1 MRDLRNPPRLR
12 WAGLRRHGVAGL
24 AGLWLGVVIWFG
36 ALRISPVHPSWIAPA
51 TWLLVLAAS
60 APLVGAE
67 ARRRRAPGPIAWSSV
82 VLVLLAE
89 GLLSAGLAPSAFY
102 GMSHWTALV
111 SPVIGIVLVRQGRL
125 DAALT
130 MTFGGLLI
138 TLSAAIVGSMING
151 PAWFW
156 LNAPLVAAVIGSAWL
171 TTFLRSC
178 ERTRRE
184 YVELAERD
192 LVLSAQAEAVEHT
205 VGQRRSELRQL
216 VVPLLRELRAG
227 EELDSGLQQRAA
239 AAARELRDG
248 LSARQVLTG
257 PTRELLAQARRSG
270 TTVAVVDDRPEPAND
285 ETSAAA
291 RRLMELSLPVAAG
304 GEVTYRLSPDGKVT
318 CVVTELPADDLAE
331 LARILTTQSAAVIL
345 TDEALWAQVD

>member
-1 MRDLRNPPRLR
+1 MGDAGR
-12 WAGLRRHGVAGL
+12 WILIATGV
-24 AGLWLGVVIWFG
+24 I
-36 ALRISPVHPSWIAPA
+36 
-51 TWLLVLAAS
+51 
-60 APLVGAE
+60 
-67 ARRRRAPGPIAWSSV
+67 
-82 VLVLLAE
+82 LLAE
-89 GLLSAGLAPSAFY
+89 ILAGRHRGIYNRNDLWVNGICIFIGSAVRPLGAVVVSLIIAWLLPAGKGALS
-102 GMSHWTALV
+102 GMPFVPA
-111 SPVIGIVLVRQGRL
+111 VIGIVLVRQGRL